1 MSLPGLVSQRQCK
14 VTARRTRASR
24 YRHVCNGP
32 QPPFP
37 AQRPAPR
44 PPRPRPISRCLSVRF
59 SILAHVAPTVA
70 TATFRRATYF
80 LCSAPAPFTT
90 HATAAITAYS
100 PPHRRPQKMPEAMTE
115 ICRRGN
121 LLSVRRKSSISSK
134 SLRQSPANKCR
145 RLCR

>member
-37 AQRPAPR
+37 AQRPAPY
-44 PPRPRPISRCLSVRF
+44 PPRPRPISAVCQYVSPSSPMQRPPWPQQHSDALH
-59 SILAHVAPTVA
+59 I
-70 TATFRRATYF
+70 F

-100 PPHRRPQKMPEAMTE
+100 PPLRRPQKN
-115 ICRRGN
+115 N
-121 LLSVRRKSSISSK
+121 LSYRQRHRALQRFVGKSVNWLLLNI
-134 SLRQSPANKCR
+134 PT
-145 RLCR
+145 

>member
-24 YRHVCNGP
+24 FGPLCNSP

-37 AQRPAPR
+37 ALSPAIISPPAP
-44 PPRPRPISRCLSVRF
+44 PLPNCMSV
-59 SILAHVAPTVA
+59 SSLTYPHVAPTVA
-70 TATFRRATYF
+70 AATFRRATYF

-100 PPHRRPQKMPEAMTE
+100 PPHRRPQKN
-115 ICRRGN
+115 N
-121 LLSVRRKSSISSK
+121 LSYRQRHRALQRFGGKSVDW
-134 SLRQSPANKCR
+134 LVLNNPT
-145 RLCR
+145 